1 MGDHVVLFVE
11 EYNPSVPQC
20 RICHE
25 EEEDDPKS
33 LESPC
38 ACSGTLK
45 YAHRKCI
52 QRWCNE
58 KGDTVCEICLQKF
71 EPGYTAPAKIIG
83 RLPLLIRGDPHTT
96 GDDLELQNPGLIA
109 IVAADRDFL
118 ENNYRESSLSTF
130 CRSVALTFTVL
141 LLIRHVVILLADGG
155 EQYAFTL
162 FTLFLL
168 RASGILLPFYIMAH
182 AISAIQRRQQE
193 HLQVSFI
200 AYGLLLLLV
209 MCRNSV

>member
-11 EYNPSVPQC
+11 ECNPSVPQC

-71 EPGYTAPAKIIG
+71 EPGYTAPAKTEAFG
-83 RLPLLIRGDPHTT
+83 RLPLLIRGEPHSPR
-96 GDDLELQNPGLIA
+96 DDLELQNPGLIA
-109 IVAADRDFL
+109 IVAADSDFL
-118 ENNYRESSLSTF
+118 ESNYRESSLSTF

-162 FTLFLL
+162 FTEYDGLENE
-168 RASGILLPFYIMAH
+168 RDQEEEDEEEDEEEEEEGDDEEEEDEEQQHLP
-182 AISAIQRRQQE
+182 
-193 HLQVSFI
+193 V
-200 AYGLLLLLV
+200 
-209 MCRNSV
+209 